1 MPAMNPYFPLYSE
14 LDHVGV
20 PTNNG
25 YILCRQDY
33 AHMLTC
39 ITEREKFVVPVKA
52 RGARAILD
60 FPDELNFSTCPVK
73 YSTQKI
79 LLVRNIGNKDSLFH
93 LKARRYA
100 FLQPWLLIYYS

>member
-1 MPAMNPYFPLYSE
+1 
-14 LDHVGV
+14 
-20 PTNNG
+20 
-25 YILCRQDY
+25 
-33 AHMLTC
+33 MLTC

-73 YSTQKI
+73 YSTQKV
-79 LLVRNIGNKDSLFH
+79 LLVRNIGNKDSVFH

-100 FLQPWLLIYYS
+100 FLQLWSLITYSQLWLD